1 MPTKDMY
8 GRWRPHNAA
17 KDGQSPA
24 RKPHEKGHGSRSKS
38 QRSRSST
45 SSEHRSRSK
54 RRCDQ
59 GARTNQPAGVEHHVV
74 ELVEEIHQPAEG
86 RELEKGRQ
94 EATIPGVKGV
104 TSLPDVDDPEAEEE
118 TNEAEVQR

>member
-1 MPTKDMY
+1 MGGGDLTMLRRMGRVQLGSHMKRDMAQEAKVKDP
-8 GRWRPHNAA
+8 GAQHPVNT
-17 KDGQSPA
+17 
-24 RKPHEKGHGSRSKS
+24 GHVA
-38 QRSRSST
+38 
-45 SSEHRSRSK
+45 SE
-54 RRCDQ
+54 RCDQ
-59 GARTNQPAGVEHHVV
+59 GARTNQPAGVEHHIV
-74 ELVEEIHQPAEG
+74 ELVEEIHQPAGG